1 MASSIDSPSDVPAPA
16 KSSRARRALLAGT
29 AVLAIGAGGAYW
41 GLPNWQ
47 AGKVQAAAPAAGPPA
62 AIPVSVARVEMRD
75 APLWDEFSGRLEAV
89 ERVEVRSRVAGAIQA
104 VHFAEGE
111 LVKAGDLLLT
121 IDSAPYEADVRRA
134 EAQLAAAKARVVLT
148 ASEVERG
155 QKLWDSKTVSLK
167 DLETRVNAHREAQ
180 ANVQAAEANL
190 QTSRLSLGYTQV
202 RAPVSGR
209 VGRREITVG
218 NLVQAGPGSPVLTSL
233 VSVDPIYGSFHVDEA
248 VIGRALQA
256 VASGAPGSQARGRID
271 RIPVQMA
278 NALGAVTGGRLQ
290 LIDNQ
295 VEAQTGTVRVRA
307 VFPNADGALMPGQF
321 ARLRLGQVQAGK
333 ALLVDERSIG
343 TDQDKKFV
351 MVVGPDDVVAYR
363 AVTLGPV
370 VGNLRIV
377 TQGLSDG
384 ERIVVNGLQRVRPGA
399 KVRPE
404 AVAMGQRGPTVV
416 ASAGQN

>member
-1 MASSIDSPSDVPAPA
+1 MASSTGSPSHGPAPA
-16 KSSRARRALLAGT
+16 RSSRARRALLAGT
-29 AVLAIGAGGAYW
+29 AILAIGGGGAYW
-41 GLPNWQ
+41 GLPHWQ
-47 AGKVQAAAPAAGPPA
+47 AGKVKAAAPAASAPA
-62 AIPVSVARVEMRD
+62 AIPVSVARVEMRE

-89 ERVEVRSRVAGAIQA
+89 ERVEVRSRVAGAIQS

-111 LVKAGDLLLT
+111 LVKAGELLVT
-121 IDSAPYEADVRRA
+121 IDPAPYETDVQRA

-155 QKLWDSKTVSLK
+155 QKLWETRIVSLK
-167 DLETRVNAHREAQ
+167 DLETRLNAHREAQ

-233 VSVDPIYGSFHVDEA
+233 VSVDPIYGSFHVDEG

-256 VASGAPGSQARGRID
+256 VASGAPGGPARGRID

-278 NALGAVTGGRLQ
+278 NALGATTGGRLQ

-307 VFPNADGALMPGQF
+307 VFANADGALMPGQF

-363 AVTLGPV
+363 AVTLGAV

-377 TQGLSDG
+377 AQGLSEG

-399 KVRPE
+399 RVRPE

-416 ASAGQN
+416 ASAGQD

>member
-1 MASSIDSPSDVPAPA
+1 LTSSVDSSSKVPPSKP
-16 KSSRARRALLAGT
+16 SGARRTLLAGAAIL
-29 AVLAIGAGGAYW
+29 AVGGAATYW
-41 GLPNWQ
+41 GLPYLQ
-47 AGKVQAAAPAAGPPA
+47 AGKVQAAAPTASAPA
-62 AIPVSVARVEMRD
+62 PIPVSVARVELRE

-111 LVKAGDLLLT
+111 LVKAGDPLVS
-121 IDSAPYEADVRRA
+121 IDPAPYEADVRRA

-218 NLVQAGPGSPVLTSL
+218 NLVQAGPGSPVLTTL
-233 VSVDPIYGSFHVDEA
+233 VSVDPIYGSFHVDEG

-256 VASGAPGSQARGRID
+256 VASSAPGGHARGRID

-278 NALGAVTGGRLQ
+278 NAQGATTNGRLQ

-307 VFPNADGALMPGQF
+307 VFQNADGALMPGQF
-321 ARLRLGQVQAGK
+321 ARLRLGQVQAGR
-333 ALLVDERSIG
+333 ALLVDERAVG

-351 MVVGPDDVVAYR
+351 MVVGPDDVVSYR
-363 AVTLGPV
+363 AVTLGPA
-370 VGNLRIV
+370 VGTLRIV
-377 TQGLSDG
+377 AQGLSDG